1 MNRQWFG
8 LVCVVVAL
16 AGCQTS
22 GTAEKASEE
31 SAQKSKQAGQAGQT
45 KQVQCPSERSYGDP
59 NAPNVLVFENAR
71 GKRTLY
77 FDAVTTALDY
87 TRRDDGAP
95 SLWVQFPRFGDNQL
109 FTFLESPVGEGKTRE
124 VYTQYFPRE
133 VQIDC
138 MTFAGTSIDYTGT
151 MTADTYKSAGRG
163 KLAARFEL
171 GAAGSAEGDEAE
183 EVRVSGRLQSD
194 RLREIRYTKVVNRD
208 AVARTPTAP
217 EHMAI
222 KPPKARAIYDE
233 GTNRLYVRILN
244 KALKPQNFIIAEGFA
259 GEPGVYYEPEGRDF
273 GQPRSVLVVER
284 FGPDRLR
291 LVQWAVAPDKL
302 PAQPPTVDQL
312 AELGEVLSRIEVRRV
327 AVLPA
332 LPELALD

>member
-1 MNRQWFG
+1 
-8 LVCVVVAL
+8 
-16 AGCQTS
+16 
-22 GTAEKASEE
+22 
-31 SAQKSKQAGQAGQT
+31 
-45 KQVQCPSERSYGDP
+45 
-59 NAPNVLVFENAR
+59 VLVFENTR

-109 FTFLESPVGEGKTRE
+109 FTFLESPVGEGGSRE
-124 VYTQYFPRE
+124 IYTQYFPRE

-151 MTADTYKSAGRG
+151 MTADTYKTAGRG

-171 GAAGSAEGDEAE
+171 GAAGSAEGDQAKGDQAKGDKAKGDKAKGDKAEGAKAE

-194 RLREIRYTKVVNRD
+194 RFREIRYTKVVNRD

-222 KPPKARAIYDE
+222 KPPMARAIYDE

-302 PAQPPTVDQL
+302 PAQPPTVDEL